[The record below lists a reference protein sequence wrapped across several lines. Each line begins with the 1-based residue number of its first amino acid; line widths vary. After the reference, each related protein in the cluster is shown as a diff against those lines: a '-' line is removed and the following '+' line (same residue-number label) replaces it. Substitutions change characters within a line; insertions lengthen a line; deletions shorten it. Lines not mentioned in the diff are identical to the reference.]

1 MRRQIVGLAA
11 QEALK
16 SAETFRLGAVLVCD
30 RHVVALGRNRNIN
43 SCGARSI
50 HAEMDA
56 LWKAG
61 RHLKQ
66 HASAKLH
73 LVVVRVLRDDRTTAC
88 SKPCDVCAAALARRG
103 IAKVTYTTGDP
114 ARPLATVSTAAARG
128 G

>member
-1 MRRQIVGLAA
+1 MHRHDVVGLAA

-16 SAETFRLGAVLVCD
+16 SAETFRLGAVLMCD

-43 SCGARSI
+43 PCGTSSI

-61 RHLKQ
+61 RHLKR
-66 HASAKLH
+66 AKLH

-88 SKPCDVCAAALARRG
+88 SKPCGVCTAALARRG
-103 IAKVTYTTGDP
+103 IGKVTYTTGDP
-114 ARPLATVSTAAARG
+114 ERPLATVRTRG
-128 G
+128 GNG